1 MVAMMMLVIL
11 PPFVRIILILFIYYK
26 LYAD

>member
-11 PPFVRIILILFIYYK
+11 PPFVRIILILCIYYK